1 MRLIDADEMCNK
13 LQSDF
18 NLLFQQAGIKV
29 KPEDYFV
36 ERYAVYMADYFKV
49 IVDGFCE
56 MVKAQPTIEAEP
68 VVHGEWEVRTAFTY
82 MPIDFDEYGNL
93 IEHGYDHYVCRLCGR
108 HVNRLESYCPDY
120 GAKMEE

>member
-36 ERYAVYMADYFKV
+36 ERYCLF
-49 IVDGFCE
+49 
-56 MVKAQPTIEAEP
+56 
-68 VVHGEWEVRTAFTY
+68 
-82 MPIDFDEYGNL
+82 
-93 IEHGYDHYVCRLCGR
+93 GY
-108 HVNRLESYCPDY
+108 
-120 GAKMEE
+120 